1 MTLISIEEAKTRL
14 AECNVLLKY
23 MSFLQK
29 NGLSDCGR
37 GQIMGQASLLQEYL
51 EEKEEQEKQRLATD
65 ESSQQQKEQQQQEK
79 QQAITKD
86 AEKTRTMIKA
96 TFHEADI
103 SNISKSD
110 LLSQVRS
117 VTSKS
122 KVTTVEENNELAR
135 EELNKQTRQTLP
147 QSMSD
152 ITTSDSGSGV
162 ETNKQ
167 TDRSWINKIKKAT
180 DVENWRSS
188 SILTEVMFI

>member
-1 MTLISIEEAKTRL
+1 MKMTLMSIEEAKTRL

-23 MSFLQK
+23 ISFLQK

-51 EEKEEQEKQRLATD
+51 EEEEQQEKQQLATV
-65 ESSQQQKEQQQQEK
+65 ESSWQQKEQQQEK

-96 TFHEADI
+96 TFHETAV

-110 LLSQVRS
+110 LLSQVGC
-117 VTSKS
+117 VTSKA
-122 KVTTVEENNELAR
+122 KVTTIEENNELAR
-135 EELNKQTRQTLP
+135 EGLNKQARQTLP
-147 QSMSD
+147 QPMSD
-152 ITTSDSGSGV
+152 IITSDSGL

-180 DVENWRSS
+180 EVENWRSWQ
-188 SILTEVMFI
+188 

>member
-37 GQIMGQASLLQEYL
+37 GQIMGQASLLQEHL
-51 EEKEEQEKQRLATD
+51 KEKEEQEKQQLATD
-65 ESSQQQKEQQQQEK
+65 GSSQQKEQQQQEK

-96 TFHEADI
+96 TFHETAV

-110 LLSQVRS
+110 LLSQVAS
-117 VTSKS
+117 VTDKA
-122 KVTTVEENNELAR
+122 KVTNVEESNELAR
-135 EELNKQTRQTLP
+135 EGLNKQIHQTLRQP
-147 QSMSD
+147 MSEIIQQD
-152 ITTSDSGSGV
+152 DKITAAEWS
-162 ETNKQ
+162 KQ
-167 TDRSWINKIKKAT
+167 ISKQIDHG
-180 DVENWRSS
+180 
-188 SILTEVMFI
+188 LTK

>member
-1 MTLISIEEAKTRL
+1 
-14 AECNVLLKY
+14 
-23 MSFLQK
+23 
-29 NGLSDCGR
+29 
-37 GQIMGQASLLQEYL
+37 
-51 EEKEEQEKQRLATD
+51 
-65 ESSQQQKEQQQQEK
+65 
-79 QQAITKD
+79 
-86 AEKTRTMIKA
+86 MIKA

-135 EELNKQTRQTLP
+135 EELNKQARQTLP
-147 QSMSD
+147 QPMSD
-152 ITTSDSGSGV
+152 ITTSDSEV

-180 DVENWRSS
+180 DVENWRSWQ
-188 SILTEVMFI
+188 

>member
-1 MTLISIEEAKTRL
+1 MTLMSIEEAKTRL

-23 MSFLQK
+23 ISFLQK

-51 EEKEEQEKQRLATD
+51 EEEEQQEKQQLATV
-65 ESSQQQKEQQQQEK
+65 ESSWQQKEQQ

-96 TFHEADI
+96 TFHETAV

-110 LLSQVRS
+110 LLSQVGC
-117 VTSKS
+117 VTSKA
-122 KVTTVEENNELAR
+122 KVTTVEENNELVR
-135 EELNKQTRQTLP
+135 EGLNKQARQTLP
-147 QSMSD
+147 QPMSD
-152 ITTSDSGSGV
+152 IITSDSGV

-180 DVENWRSS
+180 EVENWRSWQ
-188 SILTEVMFI
+188 